1 MAAPLATR
9 EDDDAASDASTSEDD
24 ATSGEECTSEDDA
37 ASEPAAANG
46 DAANEDAPPAS
57 EGPAAAE
64 ERLPGRGPDKYG
76 LDVES
81 EFRTVREKT
90 RNWTQAVKQAGLV
103 LIDDMYAP

>member
-37 ASEPAAANG
+37 ASEPAAANV

-64 ERLPGRGPDKYG
+64 ERLPGRGPDRYE
-76 LDVES
+76 LDIES

-103 LIDDMYAP
+103 LIDDMYTP